1 MTRLETEESLRP
13 FEAILESLLAMAWI
27 VEARDPY
34 TGGHLWR
41 VSQYARLL
49 AADLGLSDRNVARIT
64 VGAFLHDLGKIGIPD
79 AILKKP
85 DRLTDAEYEIIKTH
99 PEIGLRMLAG
109 HPLRALVEAALLSH
123 HETADG
129 RGYPRGLARDEIP
142 LDARIVGVCDAFD
155 AMTSRRPYRPSL
167 PKARVLEIVEEN
179 LGRQFNAAVGER
191 FLALARTGA
200 LDHITGHSDLGI
212 PLQTCPVCGPTL
224 VVARR
229 QPAGS
234 NVYCPGCG
242 GEFRVENKT
251 PLRVKPTGRRGTPRD
266 LQPAPDIELIS
277 RLVREAAVRLA
288 PPLYEAQTLD
298 APRAA
303 APTTTLREKLAE
315 RFAAPFLFQSGR
327 SPPDPHRG
335 GRRLTN

>member
-1 MTRLETEESLRP
+1 MTKETEGSLQP
-13 FEAILESLLAMAWI
+13 FEDILASLLAMAWI

-49 AADLGLSDRNVARIT
+49 AADMGLSDGNVARIA
-64 VGAFLHDLGKIGIPD
+64 VGAFLHDIGKIGIPD
-79 AILKKP
+79 AILKKA

-109 HPLRALVEAALLSH
+109 HPLRGLVEAALLSH

-129 RGYPRGLARDEIP
+129 TGYPRGLACDEIP

-155 AMTSRRPYRPSL
+155 AMTSTRPYRPPL
-167 PKARVLEIVEEN
+167 PKARALEIVEAN
-179 LGRQFNAAVGER
+179 LDRQFDAAVGAR

-200 LDHITGHSDLGI
+200 LDHITGHSDEGI
-212 PLQTCPVCGPTL
+212 PLQACPVCGPTL
-224 VVARR
+224 AVAHS

-234 NVYCPGCG
+234 NVYCPSCG
-242 GEFRVENKT
+242 GEFRVESKT
-251 PLRVKPTGRRGTPRD
+251 PLRVRPTGRHGTPRD
-266 LQPAPDIELIS
+266 LQPAPDIELIA

-288 PPLYEAQTLD
+288 PQLYEAQTFH
-298 APRAA
+298 APGA
-303 APTTTLREKLAE
+303 APTLRGKPAE
-315 RFAAPFLFQSGR
+315 RFAAPLLFQSRRSWSDRRRSGR
-327 SPPDPHRG
+327 Q
-335 GRRLTN
+335 LTN